1 MANINITNSLYED
14 IVAFCKA
21 NDISDIDNFIEQ
33 MLIKG
38 FDMKKYG
45 ESFAF
50 IFNKKES
57 DIVHL
62 KNNVEEIKPE
72 PTPEPVAEVLEP
84 KKRGKKKKVEE
95 PKVEVQ
101 PEPVIEKEPEPVYVI
116 KQEEQ
121 PVKKPVTL
129 YRKDD
134 NYDVYDI

>member
-14 IVAFCKA
+14 IIAFCKA

-62 KNNVEEIKPE
+62 KNNVEEIIPE

-95 PKVEVQ
+95 PKVEAQ
-101 PEPVIEKEPEPVYVI
+101 PEPVIEKEQEPIYVI